1 MVDERTEQEVLHHLI
16 DVCENGERG
25 FLAAAEHV
33 KNPKLKALFTELSAE
48 RAQFAAE
55 LLPHLQRL
63 GGRADHGGTG
73 AGTLHRGW
81 MGLKSLVPG
90 SHHDHH
96 VVTEAERGEQLAIDA
111 YDEALNGMLPPTVI
125 SLVEQHRDA
134 MRKDNE
140 RIRSIDMGYS

>member
-1 MVDERTEQEVLHHLI
+1 VVDERTEQQILHHLI

-25 FLAAAEHV
+25 FLAATDHV
-33 KNPKLKALFTELSAE
+33 THPGLKTLFTELSGE

-63 GGRADHGGTG
+63 GGRSDHGGTS

-81 MGLKSLVPG
+81 IGLKSLLSGP
-90 SHHDHH
+90 HHDHA

-111 YDEALNGMLPPTVI
+111 YDEALSGMLPPTVI
-125 SLVEQHRDA
+125 SLIERQRDT
-134 MRKDNE
+134 MKEDNE

>member
-1 MVDERTEQEVLHHLI
+1 MVDERTEQQILHHLI

-25 FLAAAEHV
+25 FLAAADHV
-33 KNPKLKALFTELSAE
+33 KHPGLKKLFTELSSE

-63 GGRADHGGTG
+63 GGRSDHGGTS

-81 MGLKSLVPG
+81 IGLKSLVSG
-90 SHHDHH
+90 HQDHA

-111 YDEALNGMLPPTVI
+111 YEEALSGMLPPTVI
-125 SLVEQHRDA
+125 SLIEGQRDT
-134 MRKDNE
+134 MKKDNE